1 MAIEGSLGYPK
12 KEEEGESA
20 LRRKRLQLVEGLIS
34 PFQGADKTAFSKE
47 IRREIQFR
55 ISHTLTF
62 YEIKVLRWSVIEKST
77 MTKLGSLSFPKE
89 HKARLEEEK
98 GKLPQQIS
106 FHELHFRFVAD
117 NWPNIL
123 VLSCNICLFYIC
135 LYIFSVLP
143 HVQKRNFVIEKN
155 GKKMHNTFYE

>member
-1 MAIEGSLGYPK
+1 MKSLKGSAIEGSLGYPK
-12 KEEEGESA
+12 KEGERA

-34 PFQGADKTAFSKE
+34 SFQGADKTAFSKE

-55 ISHTLTF
+55 ISHTLRF

-77 MTKLGSLSFPKE
+77 MTKLGGLSFPKE

-123 VLSCNICLFYIC
+123 VLSCNICL
-135 LYIFSVLP
+135 YIFSVLP
-143 HVQKRNFVIEKN
+143 HVQQRNFVIEN
-155 GKKMHNTFYE
+155 NRKKMHNTFYE